1 VGKRHHSY
9 RYRPFHALLDKL
21 MALQPSAKAT
31 KPTRPL
37 LSTPRKILVLKFG
50 GMGEAVLASSLLT
63 SLKERNQF
71 LQIDFLVE
79 GRTSG
84 VMNAA
89 GAGKVYSYLPHKD
102 DLWKAFN
109 ILRQVRH
116 ARYDAIVDF
125 EQESL
130 LTAAFVR
137 LSGIPVRL
145 GFSPSAPSPRSRLF
159 THLVQLRE
167 DKSMWQ
173 LFLQLVRILDPGIP
187 ESQQTVPLHYS
198 DHAEA
203 WVKQWRSANG
213 ISESG
218 NPLIAMHLGVGPSAQ
233 YRRWPMERFLELANI
248 LAERLPDMSL
258 ILTGSSAE
266 QSLTQ
271 SFRSRF
277 RGRSVD
283 ASDLGEL
290 QHTLALLRHCDLMIS
305 GDTGMMH
312 LSAAMGTPTVGLFGP
327 NSSGCWGP
335 VGPRATYVYNTQ
347 LACSPCINSYK
358 RQIPEKCTHP
368 QESACMSDISAEDV
382 LQAAVRVMDP
392 SHIGPLLPQFSILSN
407 AS

>member
-1 VGKRHHSY
+1 VGKRHHNY
-9 RYRPFHALLDKL
+9 RYRPFHALLEKL
-21 MALQPSAKAT
+21 MALQPSVKAP
-31 KPTRPL
+31 KSSKPL

-63 SLKERNQF
+63 SLKERHPS

-79 GRTSG
+79 RRTFD

-89 GAGKVYSYLPHKD
+89 GTGKVYSYLPNKD
-102 DLWKAFN
+102 GLWEAFS
-109 ILRQVRH
+109 ILRQVRR

-137 LSGIPVRL
+137 LSGVPVRL
-145 GFSPSAPSPRSRLF
+145 GFSPSAPSSRSRLF
-159 THLVQLRE
+159 THLVQLHE
-167 DKSMWQ
+167 DESMWR

-187 ESQQTVPLHYS
+187 EAQQTVPLHYS
-198 DHAEA
+198 DSAEA
-203 WVKQWRSANG
+203 WVKQWRSEKG
-213 ISESG
+213 IGEPG

-233 YRRWPMERFLELANI
+233 YRRWPMERYLELANI
-248 LAERLPDMSL
+248 LAERLPNMFL

-266 QSLTQ
+266 QSLIQ
-271 SFRSRF
+271 SFRSGF
-277 RGRSVD
+277 HGKSTD

-290 QHTLALLRHCDLMIS
+290 QHTLALLRDCDLMIS

-327 NSSGCWGP
+327 NSPGCWGP
-335 VGPRATYVYNTQ
+335 VGPRATYVYGTR

-358 RQIPEKCTHP
+358 RQIPEKCTHL
-368 QESACMSDISAEDV
+368 QESACMWDISPEDV
-382 LQAAVRVMDP
+382 LQAAVRVMNP
-392 SHIGPLLPQFSILSN
+392 SSIGPLFPQFSILSN